1 MYLDQVAFADLLHP
15 AMKIFRFPAH
25 FLAFLALC
33 ALAVGLAACDGDP
46 APPPPNIVVI
56 LADDMGY
63 GDPGSWNADSKIP
76 TPHIDRLAAEGV
88 RFTDAHSPSS
98 VCTPTRYG
106 LLTGRYAWR
115 TRLKHGVLQGYGPN
129 LIDTTRLTLPG
140 MLRQAGYATAGIGK
154 WHLGLGSAE
163 RTDYARP
170 LRPGPVSLGF
180 DAYFGIPSSL
190 DFEPY
195 VWFENDR
202 VEQLPTDSI
211 EASRPCC
218 KEDFFRGGAI
228 APDFRH
234 IDVLP
239 RTIEKSVEY
248 VMQAGEQPFFL
259 YVPLSAPHTPWLP
272 TEPFQGSSGAG
283 TYGDFT
289 AQVDAGVGD
298 ILDALDEA
306 GVAEN
311 TLVVFTS
318 DNGAYWDP
326 EDIETF
332 DHRANADWRGM
343 KADIYEGGH
352 RVPFVVRWPGKAEAG
367 STNDELISLV
377 DLMATFASVTGQ
389 ALPDDAGEDSYD
401 LTPAFRGEFLE
412 GPLREAVV
420 HHSVNGVFAIR
431 QGLWKLIE
439 GLGSGGFTHPV
450 SVEPGPGE
458 PPGQLYHLGDD
469 PGETTNLYAMHPE
482 VVERLS
488 ALLDRYREQGH
499 SRPMAATAGQ
509 N

>member
-1 MYLDQVAFADLLHP
+1 MMRA
-15 AMKIFRFPAH
+15 IRFL
-25 FLAFLALC
+25 FSGFALC
-33 ALAVGLAACDGDP
+33 ALAVVWAACGGSEQS
-46 APPPPNIVVI
+46 APLPNIVVI

-63 GDPGSWNADSKIP
+63 GDPGAWNPDSKVP
-76 TPHIDRLAAEGV
+76 TPHIDRLAAEGM
-88 RFTDAHSPSS
+88 RFTDAHSPSA

-115 TRLKHGVLQGYGPN
+115 TRLTQGVLVGYSPN

-154 WHLGLGSAE
+154 WHLGLGDAE
-163 RTDYARP
+163 RTDYTQP

-180 DAYFGIPSSL
+180 DYYYGIPSSL

-218 KEDFFRGGAI
+218 KEDFYRGGGI

-234 IDVLP
+234 VDVLP
-239 RTIEKSVEY
+239 RTIERSVEY
-248 VMQAGEQPFFL
+248 VMQAGDKPFFL
-259 YVPLSAPHTPWLP
+259 YVPFSAPHTPWLP

-283 TYGDFT
+283 TYGDF
-289 AQVDAGVGD
+289 AVQVDAGVGD
-298 ILDALDEA
+298 ILNALDEA

-318 DNGAYWDP
+318 DNGAHWLPY
-326 EDIETF
+326 EIEMF
-332 DHRANADWRGM
+332 DHRANLDWRGM
-343 KADIYEGGH
+343 KADIHEGGH
-352 RVPFVVRWPGKAEAG
+352 RVPFVARWPGRIEAG
-367 STNDELISLV
+367 SVSHELISLV

-389 ALPDDAGEDSYD
+389 TLPDDAGEDSYD
-401 LTPAFRGEFLE
+401 LMPVLLGEPVE
-412 GPLREAVV
+412 GPIREATV
-420 HHSVNGVFAIR
+420 HHSVNGLFAIR
-431 QGLWKLIE
+431 QGSWKLIE
-439 GLGSGGFTHPV
+439 GLGSGGFTQPV
-450 SVEPGPGE
+450 SVEPGPGD
-458 PPGQLYHLGDD
+458 PLGQLYHLGDD
-469 PGETTNLYAMHPE
+469 PGETNNLYADHPE

-488 ALLDRYREQGH
+488 ALLDRYREQGY
-499 SRPMAATAGQ
+499 SRPMTGASVQ

>member
-1 MYLDQVAFADLLHP
+1 MRA
-15 AMKIFRFPAH
+15 IRFL
-25 FLAFLALC
+25 FSGFALC
-33 ALAVGLAACDGDP
+33 ALAVVWAACGGSEQA
-46 APPPPNIVVI
+46 APLPNIVVI

-63 GDPGSWNADSKIP
+63 GDPGASNPDSKVP
-76 TPHIDRLAAEGV
+76 TPHIDRLAAEGM
-88 RFTDAHSPSS
+88 RFTDAHSPSA

-115 TRLKHGVLQGYGPN
+115 THLKRGVLVGYSPN

-154 WHLGLGSAE
+154 WHLGLGDAE
-163 RTDYARP
+163 RTDYAQP

-180 DAYFGIPSSL
+180 DYYFGIPSSL

-218 KEDFFRGGAI
+218 KEDFYRGGGI

-234 IDVLP
+234 VDVLP
-239 RTIEKSVEY
+239 RTVEKSVEY
-248 VMQAGEQPFFL
+248 VMQAGDKPFFL
-259 YVPLSAPHTPWLP
+259 YVPFSAPHTPWLP
-272 TEPFQGSSGAG
+272 TEPFLGSSGAG
-283 TYGDFT
+283 TYGDF
-289 AQVDAGVGD
+289 AVQVDAGVGD
-298 ILDALDEA
+298 ILNALDEA

-318 DNGAYWDP
+318 DNGAHWLPY
-326 EDIETF
+326 EIEMF
-332 DHRANADWRGM
+332 DHRANLDWRGM

-352 RVPFVVRWPGKAEAG
+352 RVPFVARWPGRIEAG
-367 STNDELISLV
+367 SVSHELISLV

-389 ALPDDAGEDSYD
+389 MLPDDAGEDSYN
-401 LTPAFRGEFLE
+401 LTPVLLGESLE
-412 GPLREAVV
+412 GPIREATV
-420 HHSVNGVFAIR
+420 HHSVNGTFAIR
-431 QGLWKLIE
+431 QGSWKLIE
-439 GLGSGGFTHPV
+439 GLGSGGFTQPV
-450 SVEPGPGE
+450 SVEPGPGD

-469 PGETTNLYAMHPE
+469 PGETNNLYAEHPE

-488 ALLDRYREQGH
+488 ALLARYREQGY
-499 SRPMAATAGQ
+499 SRPMTGAPAQ
-509 N
+509 H

>member
-1 MYLDQVAFADLLHP
+1 MMRA
-15 AMKIFRFPAH
+15 IRFL
-25 FLAFLALC
+25 FSGFALC
-33 ALAVGLAACDGDP
+33 ALAVVWAACGGSEQ
-46 APPPPNIVVI
+46 AAPPPNIVVI

-63 GDPGSWNADSKIP
+63 GDPGAWNPDSKVP
-76 TPHIDRLAAEGV
+76 TPHIDRLAAEGM
-88 RFTDAHSPSS
+88 RFTDAHSPSA

-115 TRLKHGVLQGYGPN
+115 TRLTQGVLVGYSPN

-154 WHLGLGSAE
+154 WHLGLGDAE
-163 RTDYARP
+163 RTDYAQP

-180 DAYFGIPSSL
+180 DYYFGIPSSL

-218 KEDFFRGGAI
+218 KEDFYRGGAI

-234 IDVLP
+234 VDVLP
-239 RTIEKSVEY
+239 RTVEKSVEY
-248 VMQAGEQPFFL
+248 VMQAGDKPFFL
-259 YVPLSAPHTPWLP
+259 YVPFSAPHTPWLP

-283 TYGDFT
+283 TYGDF
-289 AQVDAGVGD
+289 AVQVDAGVGD
-298 ILDALDEA
+298 ILNALDEA

-318 DNGAYWDP
+318 DNGAHWLPY
-326 EDIETF
+326 EIEMF
-332 DHRANADWRGM
+332 DHRANLDWRGM

-352 RVPFVVRWPGKAEAG
+352 RVPFVARWPGRIEAG
-367 STNDELISLV
+367 SVSDELISLV
-377 DLMATFASVTGQ
+377 DLMATFASVAGQ
-389 ALPDDAGEDSYD
+389 MLPDDAGEDSYD
-401 LTPAFRGEFLE
+401 LTPVLLGEPVE
-412 GPLREAVV
+412 GPIREAAV
-420 HHSVNGVFAIR
+420 HHSVNGTFAIR
-431 QGLWKLIE
+431 QGSWKLIE
-439 GLGSGGFTHPV
+439 GLGSGGFTQPV
-450 SVEPGPGE
+450 SVEPGPGD

-469 PGETTNLYAMHPE
+469 PGETNNLYADHPE

-488 ALLDRYREQGH
+488 ALLDRYREQGY
-499 SRPMAATAGQ
+499 SRPMTGAPAQ
-509 N
+509 H

>member
-1 MYLDQVAFADLLHP
+1 
-15 AMKIFRFPAH
+15 MKIFLFSIRFPLRFPLRFFAP
-25 FLAFLALC
+25 LALC
-33 ALAVGLAACDGDP
+33 ALAVGWAGCGGAS
-46 APPPPNIVVI
+46 PPPPNIVVI

-63 GDPGSWNADSKIP
+63 GDAGSWNADSKIP
-76 TPHIDRLAAEGV
+76 TPHIDRLAAEGM

-115 TRLKHGVLQGYGPN
+115 TRLKHGVLQGYDPN

-140 MLRQAGYATAGIGK
+140 ILRQAGYATAGVGK
-154 WHLGLGSAE
+154 WHLGLGDAE
-163 RTDYARP
+163 RTDYSRP

-180 DAYFGIPSSL
+180 DTYFGIPSSL

-202 VEQLPTDSI
+202 VEALPTDSI
-211 EASRPCC
+211 AASGPCC

-228 APDFRH
+228 APGFRH

-239 RTIEKSVEY
+239 RIFEKSVEY
-248 VMQAGEQPFFL
+248 VMQAGDRPFFL
-259 YVPLSAPHTPWLP
+259 YVPLPAPHTPWLP
-272 TEPFQGSSGAG
+272 TEPFLGSSGAG

-306 GVAEN
+306 GVAEH

-318 DNGAYWDP
+318 DNGAYWEP
-326 EDIETF
+326 EDMEAF

-343 KADIYEGGH
+343 KADIHEGGH
-352 RVPFVVRWPGKAEAG
+352 RVPFVVRWPGKAPAG
-367 STNDELISLV
+367 STSDELISLV
-377 DLMATFASVTGQ
+377 DLMATFAAIAGQ

-401 LTPAFRGEFLE
+401 LTPALRGEFLD
-412 GPLREAVV
+412 GPIREAVV
-420 HHSVNGVFAIR
+420 HHSINGVFAIR
-431 QGLWKLIE
+431 QGPWKLIE

-450 SVEPGPGE
+450 FVEPGPGE
-458 PPGQLYHLGDD
+458 PSGQLYHLGDD
-469 PGETTNLYAMHPE
+469 PGETNNLYAMHPE

-488 ALLDRYREQGH
+488 ALLDRYREQGY
-499 SRPMAATAGQ
+499 SRPLTGSAAPD
-509 N
+509 